1 MNNIINQLDKN
12 SIALIRLLS
21 KGKYYL
27 REISEILKISPSAAH
42 RAIKRLL
49 KINFLIG
56 NKEKNKKNYSLNMK
70 NMLLKEVKSTINL
83 NTLLHSGGYKELC
96 QLGTVGIYGSYATGN
111 NDEHSDLDLW
121 FYSQKINPALVY
133 KFSSQLEKTFKTE
146 TNILI
151 LNKKKLE
158 NIKDKDPEFYQ
169 RLKLTSKYEGETI
182 FD

>member
-1 MNNIINQLDKN
+1 
-12 SIALIRLLS
+12 
-21 KGKYYL
+21 
-27 REISEILKISPSAAH
+27 
-42 RAIKRLL
+42 
-49 KINFLIG
+49 
-56 NKEKNKKNYSLNMK
+56 
-70 NMLLKEVKSTINL
+70 MLLKEVKSTINL